1 MNASVLC
8 IWNDFKLM
16 ITFWSVI
23 LLSKNSRLSIFGFFC
38 YCFKDA
44 AYALLLLRLQMLPV
58 TSLWQ
63 GGLIFFFSMIA
74 SKFFLYLLST
84 AGSLCCVSILCLDS
98 LYLFVVYIASW
109 IWNVKLLIWDVAGSI
124 SEVLLYPLPYHGRF
138 FLELSVVHRDTM
150 FDADSQVSC
159 SAHIF

>member
-1 MNASVLC
+1 MLLMNSSVLC
-8 IWNDFKLM
+8 IWNNFKLM

-23 LLSKNSRLSIFGFFC
+23 LPSKNSRLSIFGFFVTVLKMLHMHFC
-38 YCFKDA
+38 YLDYKCFQSPP
-44 AYALLLLRLQMLPV
+44 YGREVL
-58 TSLWQ
+58 S
-63 GGLIFFFSMIA
+63 FFFSMIA
-74 SKFFLYLLST
+74 SKFFHYLLST
-84 AGSLCCVSILCLDS
+84 AGSLCCVSVDS

-109 IWNVKLLIWDVAGSI
+109 IWKVKLLIWDVAGSI